1 MPTDLLL
8 TTLRS
13 INDNLKLAKGHWKAH
28 RIIHRMCCFYVFKI
42 IKFCVFITSGF
53 TLKKTKNNMKKKKYN
68 TILLHNT
75 AQVRSRKNIDQ
86 IRETLFCSCSRTL
99 QRKWL
104 YSIES

>member
-13 INDNLKLAKGHWKAH
+13 INDNLKLAKGHWKAQ
-28 RIIHRMCCFYVFKI
+28 RIIHRMCCFLCFYVLCIYNQLFY
-42 IKFCVFITSGF
+42 T
-53 TLKKTKNNMKKKKYN
+53 KKTKNNMKKKKYN

-86 IRETLFCSCSRTL
+86 IREKLFCSCSRTL

-104 YSIES
+104 YTVQY